1 MQMWR
6 RLNVTYHQLTKIE
19 RIKNGCAWTPNH
31 RIANFAFPTTFIS
44 QSILAEANA
53 HFKQY
58 FVKIMIGHFLW
69 DNLNLP
75 AFALVQG
82 ACSVFAFSW
91 YHRLVLQ
98 VFAVGAPFWIAMGT
112 SVAPDKLDLVFLIAM
127 NAV

>member
-1 MQMWR
+1 
-6 RLNVTYHQLTKIE
+6 
-19 RIKNGCAWTPNH
+19 
-31 RIANFAFPTTFIS
+31 
-44 QSILAEANA
+44 
-53 HFKQY
+53 
-58 FVKIMIGHFLW
+58 MIGHFIW